1 MNEEVYVGIDRDTN
15 GGFTHIGRLIM
26 DAWALELLP
35 ENETCAGW
43 TSGQLQA
50 LHQQVSAAWDKL
62 GQLPS
67 RLPEPYRSRHERI
80 YREAMARGRQRGWDP
95 ELGEDD

>member
-26 DAWALELLP
+26 DAWTFELLP

-43 TSGQLQA
+43 TAGQLQA

-80 YREAMARGRQRGWDP
+80 YAAAMARGRQRGWDP
-95 ELGEDD
+95 ELDEDE